1 MQSVYLNSMQV
12 LTILNWL
19 TVITGLLLFLILQVS
34 LHNSAFQT
42 CYGSLESGVVITSN
56 LILDVI
62 ISPIIIIVPLSWSSN
77 ESSIQY
83 LWVGSGVVIIVPA
96 TACWSPRAGS
106 GSMMRS
112 LWRIITESYNITPAT
127 VSQHVMYLLS
137 SEVSGLARDDSSISS
152 NQSDKGSIS

>member
-77 ESSIQY
+77 ELHSIPVGWVRGCYNRSSY
-83 LWVGSGVVIIVPA
+83 SLLV
-96 TACWSPRAGS
+96 
-106 GSMMRS
+106 SMGRKR
-112 LWRIITESYNITPAT
+112 LYD
-127 VSQHVMYLLS
+127 
-137 SEVSGLARDDSSISS
+137 EVSVEDYYRILQHNPCHYLPACNVSVV
-152 NQSDKGSIS
+152 

>member
-19 TVITGLLLFLILQVS
+19 TVSPGLLLFLILQVS

-42 CYGSLESGVVITSN
+42 CYSSLESGVVITSD

-62 ISPIIIIVPLSWSSN
+62 VSPIIIIVPLSWSSN
-77 ESSIQY
+77 ESTIQY
-83 LWVGSGVVIIVPA
+83 LWVGSGVIIIVPA
-96 TACWSPRAGS
+96 TACWSPWAGS
-106 GSMMRS
+106 CSMMRS
-112 LWRIITESYNITPAT
+112 LWRVITESYNITPAT
-127 VSQHVMYLLS
+127 ISQHVMYLLS
-137 SEVSGLARDDSSISS
+137 SEVSGFSRDNSSISR